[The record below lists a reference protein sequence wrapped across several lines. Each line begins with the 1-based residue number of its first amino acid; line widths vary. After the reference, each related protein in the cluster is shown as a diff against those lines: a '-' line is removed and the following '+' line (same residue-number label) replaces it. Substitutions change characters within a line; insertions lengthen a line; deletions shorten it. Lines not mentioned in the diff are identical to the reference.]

1 MLHEVD
7 CLVPSSAE
15 VMNEWSYAPLVCP
28 HGMDRDNFTFVAN
41 KKKDVLYLDV
51 VSITVNVFLT
61 NKTNW
66 YVHQAV
72 GKCKSCNALGHAEV
86 NIKYFDMATILLL
99 V

>member
-1 MLHEVD
+1 M
-7 CLVPSSAE
+7 SS
-15 VMNEWSYAPLVCP
+15 W
-28 HGMDRDNFTFVAN
+28 HGQGQLYLCGKQ
-41 KKKDVLYLDV
+41 KKKAVLYIDM